1 MSGRIRCRWLV
12 VVALSLDVLMTPLKY
27 VLIIVV
33 LLGPYA
39 LSFLSYLLPTLSR
52 WLIAIS
58 LACWIPLF
66 FFSLSALLRRK
77 WKAAAIFSITW
88 VLASLPFIQIE
99 PVTEIRFWLF
109 LQGFRIHA
117 SPVEGYL
124 SKCRL
129 TEFIEK
135 GVKQKVGECEASGSS
150 DTIVYV
156 VFYDTT
162 GELALCLAG
171 DARRR
176 NKRLVPVSQRTAEW
190 KDAMW
195 DYPPRGVLRDGSD
208 RAAPLFENF
217 YLVAILSEEFEG

>member
-1 MSGRIRCRWLV
+1 
-12 VVALSLDVLMTPLKY
+12 MTPLKY
-27 VLIIVV
+27 VLIAVV

-39 LSFLSYLLPTLSR
+39 LSFLSHLLPTLSH
-52 WLIAIS
+52 WLIGIS

-66 FFSLSALLRRK
+66 FVSLSALLRRK
-77 WKAAAIFSITW
+77 WKAAAVFSVTW
-88 VLASLPFIQIE
+88 VLASLPFLQIE

-117 SPVEGYL
+117 SPVGSYL

-162 GELALCLAG
+162 GELAL
-171 DARRR
+171 
-176 NKRLVPVSQRTAEW
+176 PVSQRTTEW

-208 RAAPLFENF
+208 RAAHLFGNF